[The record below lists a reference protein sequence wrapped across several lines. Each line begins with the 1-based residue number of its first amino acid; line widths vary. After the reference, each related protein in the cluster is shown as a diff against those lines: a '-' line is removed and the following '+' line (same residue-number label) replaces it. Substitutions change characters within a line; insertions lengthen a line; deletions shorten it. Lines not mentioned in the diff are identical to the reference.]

1 MPTKTN
7 PKASSQTVVNF
18 RRHEKDVGSPEVQIT
33 RLTARISSV
42 TEHLKLSPKDK
53 MARRGLLQMVGQR
66 RRLLNWLIANR
77 PKDYQSIIKK
87 LNLRK

>member
-1 MPTKTN
+1 
-7 PKASSQTVVNF
+7 
-18 RRHEKDVGSPEVQIT
+18 
-33 RLTARISSV
+33 
-42 TEHLKLSPKDK
+42 

-66 RRLLNWLIANR
+66 RRHLDWLIAHQ